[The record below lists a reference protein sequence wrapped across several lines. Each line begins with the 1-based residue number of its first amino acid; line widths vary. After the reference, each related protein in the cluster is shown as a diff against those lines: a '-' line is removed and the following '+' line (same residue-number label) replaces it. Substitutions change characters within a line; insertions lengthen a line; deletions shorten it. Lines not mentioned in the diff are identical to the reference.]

1 MDGVSDQQ
9 NNCPQNA
16 NANQADSDQDGTGD
30 ACDSTPYGP
39 MTTYYQDADGDTYG
53 DAGQTTEAYSQPVG
67 YVTNADDCDDQNP
80 NLNTLNSQ
88 GDCAPEPTTN
98 TYYRD
103 ADGDTYGD
111 ATQSTQATSHLLVMS
126 PTQMIVMIPIRV

>member
-9 NNCPQNA
+9 DNCPQNA
-16 NANQADSDQDGTGD
+16 NANQADSDQDGTSD
-30 ACDSTPYGP
+30 ACDSTPYSP

-53 DAGQTTEAYSQPVG
+53 DAGQTTEAYSQPGG

-80 NLNTLNSQ
+80 NITLLIPKETVRLSRQ
-88 GDCAPEPTTN
+88 RIPTTVMPME
-98 TYYRD
+98 TPT
-103 ADGDTYGD
+103 AM
-111 ATQSTQATSHLLVMS
+111 QLSLLKRLANLLNMS